1 MGRHEACV
9 YKQMTIC
16 CRIPFAESFNQCTW
30 RFTLPPVRLGQP
42 LFCCVYPTYNR
53 NSKGRCL
60 KTASLFLLPSCFCL
74 LLSSQTKE
82 SGISPVNSVRPIT
95 HNSSS
100 RMCCLEN
107 SLQCLFYT
115 TSASSSSPSRLSLF
129 CSRTY
134 QELASSRTRP
144 LSASEVV
151 GTLHACCPCRRR
163 SK

>member
-16 CRIPFAESFNQCTW
+16 CRIPFRESFNQCTW
-30 RFTLPPVRLGQP
+30 RFTLPPVRSGQP

-82 SGISPVNSVRPIT
+82 SGASPVKSIRPIT

-107 SLQCLFYT
+107 FAVFILYHIRLVLLPLPSLSVLFSDVPGT
-115 TSASSSSPSRLSLF
+115 GQQSDS
-129 CSRTY
+129 
-134 QELASSRTRP
+134 TRP
-144 LSASEVV
+144 SQ
-151 GTLHACCPCRRR
+151 R
-163 SK
+163 SKS